1 MKSHFLQRWGAL
13 LLAVVALAWA
23 GSKLA
28 PPSPGRDGL
37 DVAAM
42 GRLPVVF
49 NGRVQPLDSVA
60 RNSLLQIRG
69 KQSLR
74 EAGGGRT
81 LPAMEWL
88 LELMTQPKAANER
101 RVFRI
106 DHPDLKSLFG
116 LPMLDASD
124 PADDGKHYSFNK
136 LAPSLEK
143 LREQSALAREKADA
157 SRDPYEQAVLKLGS
171 AVTLYM
177 RLQSTIQPPNAT
189 SFGGQLADYAAS
201 IPDGTAAFR
210 ARFSGREFDTN
221 ALTRMLDHAQTYLAM
236 HGMEPPLVVPP
247 HHPERER
254 DNWMRMGEALLESSV
269 PVALLRHLIN
279 EEQLPEAEV
288 SRLIAQ
294 AGTVPLHPSIAL
306 FSRMADARV
315 KGDAAGFNA
324 AVAEYAGTLS
334 PTFSLELSK
343 AAREQVFN
351 RAEPFYSAMVLYMVA
366 FVLAGVFWFT
376 LSEPVRRAAW
386 WLVMAAFVV
395 HTAGLLTRMWLEGR
409 PPVTNLYS
417 SAVFIGWG
425 AAALGL
431 LIERFW
437 RNALGL
443 AVAGLLSFATLIV
456 AHYLAQA
463 GDTMEMM
470 RAVLDTNF
478 WLATHVVIVT
488 LGYASTYVAGF
499 LSLLWVALG
508 VGGRALTPELGK
520 SLVRMVYGILCFAT
534 LFSFTGTV
542 LGGIWADQSW
552 GRFWGWDPKENG
564 ALIIV
569 LWNALILHARWGG
582 MVRERGIHLLSI
594 AGNIVT
600 SWSWFGTNM
609 LGIGLHSYG
618 FTDAAF
624 KGLMAFAGFNLLAM
638 IAGAL
643 VHRGTAG
650 ARTATA

>member
-1 MKSHFLQRWGAL
+1 MKPNFLQRWGAL
-13 LLAVVALAWA
+13 FLAVIALAWA
-23 GSKLA
+23 VAKLV
-28 PPSPGRDGL
+28 PPRMPANGL
-37 DVAAM
+37 DIEAF

-49 NGRVQPLDSVA
+49 NGRVLPFDSVA

-69 KQSLR
+69 KQTLR
-74 EAGGGRT
+74 EAGGGRALSAT
-81 LPAMEWL
+81 DWL

-116 LPMLDASD
+116 LPLLDASD

-136 LAPSLEK
+136 LAPNFEK
-143 LREQSALAREKADA
+143 LREQSAAAREKADA
-157 SRDPYEQAVLKLGS
+157 GRDPYEQAVLKLGS

-177 RLQSTIQPPNAT
+177 RLQSTLQPPNAE
-189 SFGGQLADYAAS
+189 SFGARLADYADA
-201 IPDGTAAFR
+201 IPSGSAAFR
-210 ARFSGREFDTN
+210 ARYAGREFDTN
-221 ALTRMLDHAQTYLAM
+221 AMTRMLDHAQTYLAM
-236 HGMEPPLVVPP
+236 HGMDPPLVVPP
-247 HHPERER
+247 HHPERDR

-269 PVALLRHLIN
+269 PVALLRHLLN
-279 EEQLPEAEV
+279 EEPLPESEV
-288 SRLIAQ
+288 SRLIGEV
-294 AGTVPLHPSIAL
+294 GTVPLHSSIAL
-306 FSRMADARV
+306 LARIADARA

-324 AVAEYAGTLS
+324 AVTEHRSMLNSIFPREVA
-334 PTFSLELSK
+334 K
-343 AAREQVFN
+343 AAREQAFN
-351 RAEPFYSAMVLYMVA
+351 RAEPFYSAMVLYLAA
-366 FVLAGVFWFT
+366 FVLAGIFWFT

-395 HTAGLLTRMWLEGR
+395 HTAGLATRMWLEGR

-443 AVAGLLSFATLIV
+443 AVAGLLAFASLIV

-508 VGGRALTPELGK
+508 LGRRALTPELGK

-624 KGLMAFAGFNLLAM
+624 KGLMAFAAFNVAAIL
-638 IAGAL
+638 AGAW
-643 VHRGTAG
+643 VHRGPG
-650 ARTATA
+650 ARAAMA

>member
-1 MKSHFLQRWGAL
+1 MKPHFLQRWGAL

-74 EAGGGRT
+74 EAGGGRA
-81 LPAMEWL
+81 LSAMEWL
-88 LELMTQPKAANER
+88 LELMTQPKSANER

-294 AGTVPLHPSIAL
+294 AGTVPLHPSLAL
-306 FSRMADARV
+306 FARMADAGA

-324 AVAEYAGTLS
+324 AVAEHARTLS
-334 PTFSLELSK
+334 GTFALELSK
-343 AAREQVFN
+343 AAREQAFN

-366 FVLAGVFWFT
+366 FVLAGIFWFT

-395 HTAGLLTRMWLEGR
+395 HTAGLVTRMWLEGR

-508 VGGRALTPELGK
+508 VGGRVLTPDLSK

-624 KGLMAFAGFNLLAM
+624 KGLMAFAAFNLAAM
-638 IAGAL
+638 VAGGL
-643 VHRGTAG
+643 VHRRPTG
-650 ARTATA
+650 AQLASA